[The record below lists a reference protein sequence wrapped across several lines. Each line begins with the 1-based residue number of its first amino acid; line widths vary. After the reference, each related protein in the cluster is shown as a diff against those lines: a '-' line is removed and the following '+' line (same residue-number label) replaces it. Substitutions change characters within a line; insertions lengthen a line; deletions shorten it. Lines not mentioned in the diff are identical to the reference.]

1 MITVGLINELIFI
14 SDAFKSPISV
24 SVKVDK
30 INHPIL
36 LAIDGDFLN
45 LEYNGAAIWSEDIK
59 SPSSLFGV
67 ESCDTIARILFHI
80 DAGDEAWKDMCYK
93 ESH

>member
-24 SVKVDK
+24 SARVDK
-30 INHPIL
+30 IKHPVL
-36 LAIDGDFLN
+36 LTIDGDFLSI
-45 LEYNGAAIWSEDIK
+45 EYNGAAIWNEDIK

-67 ESCDTIARILFHI
+67 ESCDTVARILFHV
-80 DAGDEAWKDMCYK
+80 DAGNETWKEMCYK
-93 ESH
+93 END